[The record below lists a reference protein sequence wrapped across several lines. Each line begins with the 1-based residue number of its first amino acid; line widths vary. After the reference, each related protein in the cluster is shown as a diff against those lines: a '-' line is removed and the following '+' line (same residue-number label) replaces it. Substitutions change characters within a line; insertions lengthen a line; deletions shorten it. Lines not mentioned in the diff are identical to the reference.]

1 MSQTGGGEDHASGPE
16 GVEART
22 TSNHPPV
29 PRTAPTAKNHPA
41 PDINNAKVEKSV
53 LVQLSRSL
61 MINIHA
67 LFKSYILSVKC
78 KENKAPERFTLSL
91 IVPSALAQSCKLN
104 SFCVVPGKPESR
116 PVCFFL
122 ASGFLFCL
130 GSQSLRFPEE
140 ASWAAGPPSSWDH
153 CRSSFIYI
161 NPVDWGL
168 FLTTLDRFSPNLES
182 NIGDILTSNL

>member
-1 MSQTGGGEDHASGPE
+1 MASLKSPNSGVLTGIYFALWGIFSNTQRYFWLSQTGGVKDHANGPE
-16 GVEART
+16 CLEART
-22 TSNHPPV
+22 TSHPPPV

-41 PDINNAKVEKSV
+41 PDINNAKAEKSV

-61 MINIHA
+61 MVKIHV
-67 LFKSYILSVKC
+67 LFKSYILLVKC
-78 KENKAPERFTLSL
+78 KENKAPETFNL
-91 IVPSALAQSCKLN
+91 SALAWSRKLN

-140 ASWAAGPPSSWDH
+140 ASWAAGPLSSWDH
-153 CRSSFIYI
+153 RRSSFVYI
-161 NPVDWGL
+161 NPAD
-168 FLTTLDRFSPNLES
+168 
-182 NIGDILTSNL
+182 